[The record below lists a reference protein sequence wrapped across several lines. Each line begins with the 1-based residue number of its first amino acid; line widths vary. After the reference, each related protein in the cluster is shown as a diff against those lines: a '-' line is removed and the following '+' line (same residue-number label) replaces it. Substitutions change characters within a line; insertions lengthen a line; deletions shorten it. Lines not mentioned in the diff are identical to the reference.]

1 MFARLFFIVFVLTA
15 LIVQSAQ
22 SVELLFEGRVPENS
36 GEIKKAVEKSPDP
49 SFALLDSILT
59 DLVGRSY
66 IDAAIEIKSGNLI
79 IRAGS
84 KYFVSRII
92 LMADSNQQTD
102 DIHIPFDSAS
112 VSLAINHQLQK
123 FRDQGYLYVSAEIK
137 CISIQDSLVSLE
149 LNINMGPLVEIG
161 QQIYAGL
168 TRTDP
173 DIISKYVPNL
183 AGKNVTPALIKQAET
198 AAGNVPFLTFK
209 PPLKLAP
216 RPGYTASDIVF
227 NFLEQTPVSFKGAA
241 GLAGEENN
249 TVWSFDLALNNLFGS
264 GKRVEIVSEKRES
277 GRNLLRVQYSQPSF
291 MAGTGELKFEVL
303 TRNYRDEFYEFDIA
317 AGYATRL
324 NSSFTTGIKLG
335 WKSVIPETG
344 NLNYRAISGQLALSK
359 RTKPASFNPVDGLAV
374 NWAIEFRFR
383 KYQSDNLPEFIKQ
396 RSFYETRNNLS
407 VSLFQKFAGPF
418 IWYSKIRYQGLE
430 TKEDLPPLSEL
441 ILIGG
446 PGTLRGY
453 RNEQFAA
460 IRTVYGTIEPRLRF
474 GKGFGFLFYDA
485 AYLNNRMMVQ
495 SGEIETFEDFKWSYG
510 LGLGVGT
517 NLRSVLLSLG
527 WEPQAGFDQPRLSIE
542 LSSDI

>member
-1 MFARLFFIVFVLTA
+1 MFVRPFFIVFVLTA

-36 GEIKKAVEKSPDP
+36 GEIKKAVESSPDP
-49 SFALLDSILT
+49 SFVLLDSIVT
-59 DLVGRSY
+59 DLVGRGY
-66 IDAAIEIKSGNLI
+66 IDAAMEIKGGNLI

-84 KYFVSRII
+84 KYFVSKII
-92 LMADSNQQTD
+92 LIADSNQQTD

-123 FRDQGYLYVSAEIK
+123 FRDQGYLYVSAETK
-137 CISIQDSLVSLE
+137 DISIQDSLVSLE

-161 QQIYAGL
+161 QQIYSGL

-198 AAGNVPFLTFK
+198 AARNVPFLTFK

-216 RPGYTASDIVF
+216 RPGYTVSDIVF

-241 GLAGEENN
+241 GIAGEENN
-249 TVWSFDLALNNLFGS
+249 AVWSIDLAINNLFGS

-291 MAGTGELKFEVL
+291 LAGTGELKFEVL

-374 NWAIEFRFR
+374 NWAIDFRFR
-383 KYQSDNLPEFIKQ
+383 KYVSDNLPEFIKQ
-396 RSFYETRNNLS
+396 RSFYETRNNFS
-407 VSLFQKFAGPF
+407 VSIFRKFAGHF

-474 GKGFGFLFYDA
+474 GSGFGFLFYDA

-495 SGEIETFEDFKWSYG
+495 SGKIETVEDFKWSYG
-510 LGLGVGT
+510 LGLGVGN

-542 LSSDI
+542 FSSDI

>member
-1 MFARLFFIVFVLTA
+1 MFVRLFFIVYVLTA
-15 LIVQSAQ
+15 LIVESAQ

-36 GEIKKAVEKSPDP
+36 GEIKKAVESSPDP
-49 SFALLDSILT
+49 SFALLDSIVT
-59 DLVGRSY
+59 DLVGRGY

-84 KYFVSRII
+84 KYFVSKII
-92 LMADSNQQTD
+92 LIADSNQQTD

-123 FRDQGYLYVSAEIK
+123 FRDQGYLYVSAETK
-137 CISIQDSLVSLE
+137 DISIQDSLVSLE

-216 RPGYTASDIVF
+216 RPGYTVSDIVF

-241 GLAGEENN
+241 GISGEENN
-249 TVWSFDLALNNLFGS
+249 AVWSIDLAINNLFGS

-344 NLNYRAISGQLALSK
+344 NLNYRAVSGQLALSK

-374 NWAIEFRFR
+374 NWAIDFRFR
-383 KYQSDNLPEFIKQ
+383 KYVSDNLPEFIKQ
-396 RSFYETRNNLS
+396 RSFYETRNNFS
-407 VSLFQKFAGPF
+407 VSIFRKFAGHF

-474 GKGFGFLFYDA
+474 GSGFGFLFYDA

-495 SGEIETFEDFKWSYG
+495 SGEIETVEDFKWSYG

>member
-22 SVELLFEGRVPENS
+22 SVELLFEGRLPENS
-36 GEIKKAVEKSPDP
+36 GDIKKAVEKSPDP
-49 SFALLDSILT
+49 SFALLDSIVT
-59 DLVGRSY
+59 DLVGRGY
-66 IDAAIEIKSGNLI
+66 LDAAMEIKSGNLI

-84 KYFVSRII
+84 KYFVSKVI
-92 LMADSNQQTD
+92 LIADSNQQTD

-123 FRDQGYLYVSAEIK
+123 FRDQGYLYVSAETK
-137 CISIQDSLVSLE
+137 DISIQDSLVSLE

-216 RPGYTASDIVF
+216 RPGYTVSDIVF

-241 GLAGEENN
+241 GIAGEKNN

-344 NLNYRAISGQLALSK
+344 NLNYRAVSGQLALSK

-374 NWAIEFRFR
+374 NWAIDFRFR
-383 KYQSDNLPEFIKQ
+383 KYVSDNLPEFIKQ
-396 RSFYETRNNLS
+396 RSFYETRNNFS
-407 VSLFQKFAGPF
+407 VSIFRKFAGHF
-418 IWYSKIRYQGLE
+418 IWHSKIRYQGLE

-474 GKGFGFLFYDA
+474 GSGFGFLFYDA

-495 SGEIETFEDFKWSYG
+495 SGKIETVEDFKWSYG
-510 LGLGVGT
+510 LGLGVGN

>member
-1 MFARLFFIVFVLTA
+1 MIARLFIIAFVLAA
-15 LIVQSAQ
+15 LVVPSVQ

-36 GEIKKAVEKSPDP
+36 GDIKKAVERSPDP
-49 SFALLDSILT
+49 SFALLDSIAT
-59 DLVGRSY
+59 DLVGRGY
-66 IDAAIEIKSGNLI
+66 LDAAMEIKSGNLI

-84 KYFVSRII
+84 KYFVSMISLI
-92 LMADSNQQTD
+92 ADTIQQID
-102 DIHIPFDSAS
+102 DLHISFDSAS
-112 VSLAINHQLQK
+112 VSNAVKQRLQK
-123 FRDQGYLYVSAEIK
+123 FRNQGYLYVSAETK
-137 CISIQDSLVSLE
+137 HISIQDSLVSLE

-173 DIISKYVPNL
+173 GIISNYVPNFT
-183 AGKNVTPALIKQAET
+183 GKKVTPALIKQAET
-198 AAGNVPFLTFK
+198 AARNVPFLTFK
-209 PPLKLAP
+209 PPLELAP
-216 RPGYTASDIVF
+216 RPGYTVSDIVF

-241 GLAGEENN
+241 GFAGEENN

-277 GRNLLRVQYSQPSF
+277 GRNLLRVQYSQPLFIGGS
-291 MAGTGELKFEVL
+291 GELKFEVL
-303 TRNYRDEFYEFDIA
+303 TRNYIDEFYEFDLA
-317 AGYATRL
+317 AGYSTRL
-324 NSSFTTGIKLG
+324 NSSFTTGLKLG
-335 WKSVIPETG
+335 WKSVVPETG
-344 NLNYRAISGQLALSK
+344 NLNYRAVSGQFAISK
-359 RTKPASFNPVDGLAV
+359 QTEPASFNPTKSLAV
-374 NWAIEFRFR
+374 DWAIDFRFR
-383 KYQSDNLPEFIKQ
+383 KYNSEILPEFVKQ

-407 VSLFQKFAGPF
+407 VSLYQKFAGPL
-418 IWYSKIRYQGLE
+418 IWHSKIRYQGLE

-474 GKGFGFLFYDA
+474 GLGFGFLFYDA
-485 AYLNNRMMVQ
+485 AYLSNRLMVQ
-495 SGEIETFEDFKWSYG
+495 SEKIETVEDFKWSYG
-510 LGLGVGT
+510 LGLGVGN

-527 WEPQAGFDQPRLSIE
+527 WEPLAGFDQPRLSIE